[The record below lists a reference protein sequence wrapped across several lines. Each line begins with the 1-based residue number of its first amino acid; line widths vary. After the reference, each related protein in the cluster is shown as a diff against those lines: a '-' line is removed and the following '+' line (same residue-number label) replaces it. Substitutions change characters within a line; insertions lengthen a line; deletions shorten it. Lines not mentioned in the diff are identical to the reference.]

1 MKQFP
6 HLMLLFLLLVA
17 AVAWFAHIGWS
28 EAKAGTAALV
38 SVALYYVGL
47 RMFRDK
53 LQRKF
58 SFWVKKSN

>member
-1 MKQFP
+1 MKEQQFEYD
-6 HLMLLFLLLVA
+6 
-17 AVAWFAHIGWS
+17 IQKR
-28 EAKAGTAALV
+28 AKAGTAALV